1 MPEIKRKQKSVIF
14 YAISILCLALSIVM
28 LLIPFTV
35 YLKETVYAVPLTGGS
50 RTELTSNR
58 DSYTKTFFDYI
69 SYLEFKGWEPTVE
82 ILFIASLFAAFAVAV
97 FLTVITLIQLKKNT
111 KASKVLKFVLLGL
124 SVISLLSCIMSIYLQ
139 ADASTWKLCDSETYY
154 ISNARLIDQT
164 TVCGAVMLIPTI
176 VLTLAAFALQVIT
189 GVLNLKSSTEVLP
202 TVQQNTVVFENNT
215 ETADSSQT
223 TAETNTAET
232 VNTKNDNYSKTEADN
247 LRAVNEGIGLIFQIN
262 GVRGRS
268 IKVYRDRCVIKVKAG
283 LGSLITGNITDGE
296 KTIYYSDCIGVQ
308 FKEAGVLIGYL
319 QLETASATMNQKSDN
334 FFNENTFTFDLS
346 TTTNEIMRDV
356 HDYVQGQI
364 RDIKNGNRNVQNTVV
379 ASAADELKKYK
390 ELLDMGV
397 ITQEEFDA
405 KKKQLLNL

>member
-1 MPEIKRKQKSVIF
+1 MPEIKIKQKSVIF

-58 DSYTKTFFDYI
+58 DSYTKTFFDYV

-82 ILFIASLFAAFAVAV
+82 IIFIASLFAAFAVSV

-111 KASKVLKFVLLGL
+111 KTSKVLKFVLLGL

-176 VLTLAAFALQVIT
+176 ILAFAAFALQVLT
-189 GVLNLKSSTEVLP
+189 GVLNLKPTTEAMP
-202 TVQQNTVVFENNT
+202 ITQQSDVIPVPPAEVAVN
-215 ETADSSQT
+215 SQT
-223 TAETNTAET
+223 E
-232 VNTKNDNYSKTEADN
+232 S
-247 LRAVNEGIGLIFQIN
+247 AVNPNTDTVADDLI
-262 GVRGRS
+262 
-268 IKVYRDRCVIKVKAG
+268 K
-283 LGSLITGNITDGE
+283 
-296 KTIYYSDCIGVQ
+296 
-308 FKEAGVLIGYL
+308 FK
-319 QLETASATMNQKSDN
+319 K
-334 FFNENTFTFDLS
+334 
-346 TTTNEIMRDV
+346 
-356 HDYVQGQI
+356 
-364 RDIKNGNRNVQNTVV
+364 
-379 ASAADELKKYK
+379 
-390 ELLDMGV
+390 LLDDGI

-405 KKKQLLNL
+405 KKKQILKL